1 MQTSGF
7 NVKNNLNNMKCKSVF
22 LLAAIFLWAV
32 PAIAQKTGYFA
43 KRALIGID
51 YGIDR
56 GWEGERNNRY
66 EISQSWGQ
74 RAGISLTRHLYA
86 GIRVNLIRARNFETE
101 AQSFY
106 MVGA

>member
-1 MQTSGF
+1 
-7 NVKNNLNNMKCKSVF
+7 MKCKSVF

-56 GWEGERNNRY
+56 DWEGERNNRY

-74 RAGISLTRHLYA
+74 RAGIW
-86 GIRVNLIRARNFETE
+86 
-101 AQSFY
+101 
-106 MVGA
+106 